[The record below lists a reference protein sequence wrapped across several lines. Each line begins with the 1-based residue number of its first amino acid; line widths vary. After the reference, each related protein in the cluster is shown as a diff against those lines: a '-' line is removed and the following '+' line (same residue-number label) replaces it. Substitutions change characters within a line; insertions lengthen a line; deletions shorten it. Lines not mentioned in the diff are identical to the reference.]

1 MTPQIQNWVKNSR
14 KQFIK
19 NPGRVLEIGSKD
31 ITGNVREY
39 FFDAKEFIGTD
50 MERGFN
56 VDLIIDAHDLLKK
69 FKPESFD
76 SVLCFEMLEH
86 DREFWTTVEIMHK
99 LVKKN
104 GFLIISTPTFGFP
117 LHRHPRDYFRYGED
131 AFREIFF
138 KGFKILALDEVRD
151 DYGNPAICCIGQ
163 KI

>member
-1 MTPQIQNWVKNSR
+1 MTPQIQNWVKQA
-14 KQFIK
+14 KKKFIT
-19 NPGRVLEIGSKD
+19 NPGKVLEIGSKD

-39 FFDAKEFIGTD
+39 FPDAKEYIGTD

-69 FKPESFD
+69 FKPG
-76 SVLCFEMLEH
+76 SVDTLLCFEMLEH

-99 LVKKN
+99 LVKK
-104 GFLIISTPTFGFP
+104 GGYLVISTPTFGFP

-138 KGFKILALDEVRD
+138 KGFKVLDLTEVKD
-151 DYGNPAICCIGQ
+151 DFGNPAICCLGK